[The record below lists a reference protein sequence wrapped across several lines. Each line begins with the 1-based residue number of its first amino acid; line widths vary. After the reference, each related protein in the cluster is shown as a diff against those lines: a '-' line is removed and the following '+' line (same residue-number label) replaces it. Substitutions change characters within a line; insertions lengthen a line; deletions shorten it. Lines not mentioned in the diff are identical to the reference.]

1 MVDGLMLVLERPEA
15 VGQVFNVGNPR
26 SVVTVYD
33 LAVRIRRLME
43 ADVDITHR
51 PLHYT
56 DVEMRI
62 PNIDKARKLLGWEPK
77 VDLDEGLARTI
88 AWYRERQPAPA

>member
-1 MVDGLMLVLERPEA
+1 
-15 VGQVFNVGNPR
+15 
-26 SVVTVYD
+26 
-33 LAVRIRRLME
+33 LAEQIRRLTDPE
-43 ADVDITHR
+43 LEITFR

-77 VDLDEGLARTI
+77 VDLEEGLSRTI
-88 AWYRERQPAPA
+88 AWYRERQPAAT

>member
-1 MVDGLMLVLERPEA
+1 
-15 VGQVFNVGNPR
+15 
-26 SVVTVYD
+26 
-33 LAVRIRRLME
+33 ME
-43 ADVDITHR
+43 ADVDITYR